1 MYFRNYRLP
10 KAWLDHYPLS
20 KKRRLRISFE
30 SQHVKGYEMLV
41 KSAWEHFY
49 QIFSSLWNKMI
60 WNIYA
65 LSKFEM
71 LMVLVKKLTAD
82 DKYPARDCE
91 KLPFSIET
99 QLS

>member
-41 KSAWEHFY
+41 KSA
-49 QIFSSLWNKMI
+49 
-60 WNIYA
+60 
-65 LSKFEM
+65 
-71 LMVLVKKLTAD
+71 
-82 DKYPARDCE
+82 
-91 KLPFSIET
+91 
-99 QLS
+99 